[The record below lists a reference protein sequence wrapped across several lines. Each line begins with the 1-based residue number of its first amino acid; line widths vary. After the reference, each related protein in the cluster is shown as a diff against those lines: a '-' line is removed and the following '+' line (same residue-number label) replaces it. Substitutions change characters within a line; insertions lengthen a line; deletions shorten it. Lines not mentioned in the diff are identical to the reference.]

1 MEIAILLVQI
11 AVSVLWIQQGFARY
25 GFWEDK
31 TPSGGFV
38 PIIFALLVLGV
49 SLVILFRKLIRKE
62 SNGGDGAVKVFHFDN
77 FIPATGAIVGA
88 LMIQLVGI
96 APAVFF
102 FSAIWMRYLSKYSW
116 VKSLLSSAVFT
127 VFIYGVFRFWLRVP
141 FPRGIIIELF

>member
-11 AVSVLWIQQGFARY
+11 AVSIVWIQQGFARY

-31 TPSGGFV
+31 TPAGGFV

-49 SLVILFRKLIRKE
+49 SLAILFRRLMGKE
-62 SNGGDGAVKVFHFDN
+62 NQEGDGAGKVFDLAN
-77 FIPATGAIVGA
+77 FIPATAAIVGA

-102 FSAIWMRYLSKYSW
+102 KNDSGSIVVLALGIAGITYGA
-116 VKSLLSSAVFT
+116 LLGAFALGRAV
-127 VFIYGVFRFWLRVP
+127 
-141 FPRGIIIELF
+141 RGTSESP